1 LRYFFITYA
10 KKSDGKIDEMVSIGK
25 QIKKRD
31 ITMTNVIMDFKERK
45 VDKCLIDGKVLDT
58 DFDNLYIYYKKLYPA
73 VFERLAAE
81 NGWTGEV
88 DSPIVEEVIDITSE
102 HVE

>member
-1 LRYFFITYA
+1 MRYFFITYA
-10 KKSDGKIDEMVSIGK
+10 KQRSGKIDEMVTIGK

-58 DFDNLYIYYKKLYPA
+58 DFDNLYVYYQKLYPA
-73 VFERLAAE
+73 IFERLAAE

-88 DSPIVEEVIDITSE
+88 ESPITEEVTDITSE
-102 HVE
+102 RVE